1 MAQIIFKLKRT
12 HVGVGSGEYDKYYH
26 NLVISDFHSWVLRYQ
41 ILVNLLLEFLDP
53 DPNDILGLVWTSF
66 PDIPEG

>member
-26 NLVISDFHSWVLRYQ
+26 NLVISDIVSIHRLENDKENFCTVLKLATQ
-41 ILVNLLLEFLDP
+41 INV
-53 DPNDILGLVWTSF
+53 VQV
-66 PDIPEG
+66 